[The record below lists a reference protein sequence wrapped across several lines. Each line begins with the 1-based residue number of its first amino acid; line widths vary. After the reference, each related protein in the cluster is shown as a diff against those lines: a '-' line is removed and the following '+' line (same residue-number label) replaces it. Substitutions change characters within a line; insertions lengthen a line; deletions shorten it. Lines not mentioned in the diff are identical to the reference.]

1 MNKADNQPA
10 LAHTTICAY
19 CVCMGRVLIPIFS
32 VLAAATI
39 ALLSEIVAHDGFGIA
54 TDAIRTDA
62 LRAAACAVIV
72 LTFGIIVKR
81 NR

>member
-1 MNKADNQPA
+1 MKPLNVQ
-10 LAHTTICAY
+10 
-19 CVCMGRVLIPIFS
+19 
-32 VLAAATI
+32 
-39 ALLSEIVAHDGFGIA
+39 GIA
-54 TDAIRTDA
+54 RILCEPAPPMRLITYGGRTQHAIRTDA